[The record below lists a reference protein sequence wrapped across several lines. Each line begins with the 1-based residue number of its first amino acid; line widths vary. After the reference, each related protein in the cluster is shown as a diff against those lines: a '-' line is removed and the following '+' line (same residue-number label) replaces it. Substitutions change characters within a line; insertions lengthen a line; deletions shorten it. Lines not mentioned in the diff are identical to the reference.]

1 MREIKKTIREL
12 KNVFDGLSRLDT
24 AEERISE
31 FKDLSRETSRAER
44 QRENRMKKMKE
55 NVQEL

>member
-1 MREIKKTIREL
+1 MWEIKKTIREL

-24 AEERISE
+24 AEERIGE